1 MIAREVP
8 SAPRKVLIIKP
19 SALGDVITALPVLRG
34 LKRTHPHCRV
44 SWLVNDNCAPLIS
57 HDSDLDEVV
66 GFDRKTMGTA
76 WRSVGAARL
85 VVSFLWN
92 LRRSG
97 FDWVLDLQGLLR
109 SGIFTAA
116 TGAPLRAGFASA
128 REGAAAF
135 YNYRISPEASHTV
148 DRNIELA
155 RHLGIDARS
164 EDMTL
169 QVTPEGDEF
178 TNDFLRANDLQAGEF
193 LVCVPPTRWETKLY
207 PSRHWQRVISAMT
220 GRTTVVLMGAPE
232 DRDLCRAAMQ
242 LAGPG
247 AINLAGQTGIREFVA
262 VIAAAGGV
270 ICGDS
275 AAALIAPSLGVDS
288 VVLIGPTRPER
299 TGPYGRGRAIVA
311 DVPCRG
317 CLRKRCSHTT
327 CMQLIDPGEVI
338 EAADEMLANAA
349 QRTDAGIL

>member
-1 MIAREVP
+1 MIARGVP
-8 SAPRKVLIIKP
+8 SAPRRVLIIKP

-34 LKRTHPHCRV
+34 LKRTFPDCRV
-44 SWLVNDNCAPLIS
+44 SWLVSDSCAALIS
-57 HDSDLDEVV
+57 HDSDLDEIVA
-66 GFDRKTMGTA
+66 FDRKTMGTA
-76 WRSVGAARL
+76 WRSVSAAGL

-92 LRRSG
+92 LRRSH

-109 SGIFTAA
+109 SGIFARA
-116 TGAPLRAGFASA
+116 TGASVRAGFSSA
-128 REGAAAF
+128 REGAAWF
-135 YNYRISPEASHTV
+135 YNHRFSPEASHTV

-169 QVTPEGDEF
+169 QVAPEGQQFADEF
-178 TNDFLRANDLQAGEF
+178 MATNNLQAGEF

-220 GRTTVVLMGAPE
+220 EQTTVVLMGAPG
-232 DRDLCRAAMQ
+232 DRDLCQAAMQ
-242 LAGPG
+242 NAGPR
-247 AINLAGQTGIREFVA
+247 AINLAGQTGVREFVA
-262 VIAAAGGV
+262 IIAASGGV

-275 AAALIAPSLGVDS
+275 AAALIAPAVGVDS

-299 TGPYGRGRAIVA
+299 TGPYGGGRAIVA

-317 CLRKRCSHTT
+317 CLKKRCSHIT
-327 CMQLIDPGEVI
+327 CMQLIDPDEVI
-338 EAADEMLANAA
+338 EAANAMLTNAPD
-349 QRTDAGIL
+349 RTAGG